1 MDREGGSES
10 NPEGNPGQ
18 DKDLLDEHSDSTTAA
33 KAEKKLRFDEM
44 DLSADMRKALQRAGY
59 EEPSDVQS
67 GVIPPALDGLDVM
80 GQAQTGTGKTAAF
93 AIPVL
98 EQLASAREIPE
109 VQALVLVPTRELAG
123 QVREEFEKLAYYMD
137 VKTVAVYGGHPI
149 KKQIE
154 ILKNGV
160 QVVIGTPGRV
170 IDHILRGTLNLHE
183 TWCVILDEADRMLDI
198 GFRPDIEKILRSVTR
213 KDRQTLLLSATV
225 PPSIQRLAT
234 RYMYKPVSLDFSD
247 TNVSAETIDQY
258 YFTVDRRQKVALL
271 KRLLHREKPHQAIIF
286 CRTRRGTDR
295 LAQQLAETF
304 DSVGCIHG
312 DMNQSV
318 RDRVMKQFRSEKLK
332 VLVATDVVGRG
343 IDVTSISHIINF
355 DTPEDCDDYVHR
367 IGRTGRMGKEGV
379 AFTFVSDDEGE
390 LLTKIEVRIN
400 RLLDQDTMDGFEPA
414 VEKPVEY
421 QEERVAAVAAMRG
434 RGGKKYRRRL

>member
-170 IDHILRGTLNLHE
+170 IDHIQRGTLNLHE